1 MVIQLKNSKDHDT
14 ILILLITQHHLLTSI
29 IYLVKLNEVKQ
40 LTVDNQ
46 YSIWNVVVF
55 NVISTIF
62 ISQFPLSAINEA

>member
-14 ILILLITQHHLLTSI
+14 ISILLITQHHLLTSI

-46 YSIWNVVVF
+46 GYAF
-55 NVISTIF
+55 TLKF
-62 ISQFPLSAINEA
+62 